1 MDGKRTYSIVIN
13 GITESISEVD
23 KLLKKLDELGSRID
37 ALANKSVTV
46 NSKVD
51 VTQTTNT
58 STSSSN
64 SNASLSEET
73 ALQKEIN
80 KLKNEGVTLD
90 AKIAATQDE
99 VYQKVQATKDLYK
112 EAIADQKQIAAQE
125 RLTADAYS
133 NTMAGMKAK
142 LADIKQVMQTVDLGD
157 TDQFNKLTQ
166 EADKLNAKLLEIEK
180 SYGQFGRQVGNYEI
194 VNDGLGKVVIAVGGV
209 EREFSN
215 AREASR
221 ELSNELKSMAINGQQ
236 DTEAFKELQKAVLTL
251 NSDIKDATVSSKAMD
266 NLLDTMQSFAAL
278 GNISAGFSTLFG
290 FDDSKVEEAIKKL
303 MALQNA
309 LKGIESINQQ
319 MKSGEFMGGMLTKAN
334 SSIDAFVAKITG
346 AKTSQDALTTSTQ
359 AATVAQQT
367 LNATNQAGATASKT
381 LAAAETAQATATKGA
396 TVATKGLSLAL
407 KSIGIGLVISAVAM
421 LITYWKD
428 IYKWFTNTVPA
439 LKKLET
445 WFDKIRAVAVG
456 VGTALVNYIVQPLA
470 TLGKTIK
477 AIMEGN
483 FKEIPNIIAE
493 GFVKTFNVVGNF
505 QKGYYKETERQQ
517 EEHNEKMRQQQKK
530 ANDEAEKDAEAKY
543 GKDLKRTKEYYKK
556 QMALTKEGTEE
567 YKELQRKYWQA
578 EREEREENNKKTL
591 ANQKKYSKEMS
602 EEEKELSKLRIEN
615 MKEGLRKT
623 ITQLEEERKARLA
636 KLNSNSK
643 NYKELE
649 ANINKYYDKKIE
661 DATKDHIEKT
671 KEAYR
676 QLYDSLI
683 SYQLSYYER
692 YEKLNKTEGDNSK
705 GILEED
711 LQEKLMR
718 QRIGSYGI
726 QGKNQYSP
734 STQASLGIISTSN
747 DKVVEDTKKLIELK
761 REYEKASTEAE
772 LRAITR
778 DEELKDSIEALK
790 IAEENYTHFYI
801 EMEGERVN
809 ISDEEY
815 KKRKDSIL
823 KQAKDIDEEL
833 KIIKEAY
840 GEESELGKQMCEDIY
855 AEREKLAKE
864 LTKLEGKKT
873 LMTQEQY
880 DTLVNKERHLLDNER
895 AVQDARSAL
904 LEKSAEDAQKVADE
918 KLRLLEEEKAKYNEL
933 YSSQEDIM
941 RTSIVYQLL
950 EEENYSKSLG
960 DLFEQRLRA
969 IETYWIARTTNER
982 QFIEKDYNNQLEI
995 LRNKH
1000 EQETIAEKKHFD
1012 DLVALNDDWRT
1023 KEREL
1028 VDVDLEDRKITK
1040 EEANKQF
1047 ELIDKKY
1054 YEQGE
1059 QLSQTHANNLKT
1071 IDAQLEADQG
1081 AALIKKND
1089 TLKKYNEEYFNETLQ
1104 EFRDFQTALSNLES
1118 KQPVMNAFGIV
1129 NLKQTN
1135 KNNKELLQSYETLA
1149 QEIITKKQKINQEY
1163 EDGVIGKDAYE
1174 SSIRELDSFSADL
1187 GDKMDDVKQQ
1197 LSFGGQWEMLSQGIN
1212 NYVQMVGQG
1221 ISQIMSS
1228 FSEITQNQYQA
1239 QIDEQQKYI
1248 EEYEKLLDKQE
1259 EITKDHADKV
1269 NDIEDELKSARGDRR
1284 QQLIDNLNAEMAA
1297 QRASLAQ
1304 EKKIEKDK
1312 EKAEQKKKKLE
1323 HDQAVAKKKMDLA
1336 QAFINA
1342 AMAISMAAV
1351 NKWPVP
1357 AIPMMAMAAAV
1368 GAAQIAAVQSQNI
1381 PSYGSGG
1388 LLEGKSHKEGGIKAS
1403 VGRTPIELE
1412 GQEYVIRKKSTVTN
1426 LPVLDFINRSE
1437 RKLNINDF
1445 IDFYSSGKVKK
1456 SIVSASPRTK
1466 FESGGQVIPTLRTDI
1481 DINDR
1486 LIQTMEDYSNRPVYV
1501 AVTEIE
1507 NAQANVRNVRVLS
1520 GLEE

>member
-1 MDGKRTYSIVIN
+1 MAEGIKKYQIVIN
-13 GITESISEVD
+13 GISESISEVD
-23 KLLKKLDELGSRID
+23 KLLKKLDELD
-37 ALANKSVTV
+37 AKIIELEKKKINVEG
-46 NSKVD
+46 KVE
-51 VTQTTNT
+51 VATTNTT
-58 STSSSN
+58 STSSASSSRN
-64 SNASLSEET
+64 TASLSEEA

-194 VNDGLGKVVIAVGGV
+194 VNDGLGKVVIAVGGI

-334 SSIDAFVAKITG
+334 SAIDDFAAKITG
-346 AKTSQDALTTSTQ
+346 ANK
-359 AATVAQQT
+359 AQQT

-428 IYKWFTNTVPA
+428 IYKWFTDTVPV
-439 LKKLET
+439 LKNLET

-456 VGTALVNYIVQPLA
+456 VGTALVNYIIQPLA
-470 TLGKTIK
+470 TIGKVIK
-477 AIMEGN
+477 AIIEGN

-578 EREEREENNKKTL
+578 EREEREESNKKTL

-649 ANINKYYDKKIE
+649 AQINALYDKKIE
-661 DATKDHIEKT
+661 EATKEHTRNVEKMYDDMW
-671 KEAYR
+671 KNIRSR
-676 QLYDSLI
+676 QIDNYEKALSLQK
-683 SYQLSYYER
+683 SYQFEYE
-692 YEKLNKTEGDNSK
+692 NKNLRNAENTLFNQNIS
-705 GILEED
+705 
-711 LQEKLMR
+711 
-718 QRIGSYGI
+718 SYGI
-726 QGKNQYSP
+726 QGKKQYSP
-734 STQASLGIISTSN
+734 STQESLGIISTVKN
-747 DKVVEDTKKLIELK
+747 DETVNDYKKLIDIMREYSLAENAMKNITLRNNNELEAARQNLLNLK
-761 REYEKASTEAE
+761 EKTNKKLEKLEWDRAFMWDEEYEKEKYTIEKEYDIELEKYNKLKAQYEKEKYATEMALDAKKKLYDDYYAE
-772 LRAITR
+772 LAQKYDTQEKQAQANAVFNALIEESYSKDLSTMFNQRMQAVETYWKVRIN
-778 DEELKDSIEALK
+778 DEKQFAEDQYKTELEIAKLKHKD
-790 IAEENYTHFYI
+790 AEKEEEKSWN
-801 EMEGERVN
+801 EQVELQ
-809 ISDEEY
+809 SDWFE
-815 KKRKDSIL
+815 KKR
-823 KQAKDIDEEL
+823 EEL
-833 KIIKEAY
+833 KIQADKEKW
-840 GEESELGKQMCEDIY
+840 SK
-855 AEREKLAKE
+855 KE
-864 LTKLEGKKT
+864 LDLELLNIDK
-873 LMTQEQY
+873 EY
-880 DTLVNKERHLLDNER
+880 DK
-895 AVQDARSAL
+895 AAREL
-904 LEKSAEDAQKVADE
+904 LETHGRNLGIIDKEYEQK
-918 KLRLLEEEKAKYNEL
+918 KITLE
-933 YSSQEDIM
+933 
-941 RTSIVYQLL
+941 
-950 EEENYSKSLG
+950 
-960 DLFEQRLRA
+960 
-969 IETYWIARTTNER
+969 
-982 QFIEKDYNNQLEI
+982 IEK
-995 LRNKH
+995 
-1000 EQETIAEKKHFD
+1000 
-1012 DLVALNDDWRT
+1012 ND
-1023 KEREL
+1023 KL
-1028 VDVDLEDRKITK
+1028 
-1040 EEANKQF
+1040 
-1047 ELIDKKY
+1047 
-1054 YEQGE
+1054 
-1059 QLSQTHANNLKT
+1059 
-1071 IDAQLEADQG
+1071 
-1081 AALIKKND
+1081 KKN
-1089 TLKKYNEEYFNETLQ
+1089 NAEYYQDTLQ
-1104 EFRDFQTALSNLES
+1104 EFRDFQTALSNLAS

-1135 KNNKELLQSYETLA
+1135 KNNEELLDGYENLARQITQKREQLTKNFKDGLIDKDVYQSSLRET
-1149 QEIITKKQKINQEY
+1149 
-1163 EDGVIGKDAYE
+1163 
-1174 SSIRELDSFSADL
+1174 DSFVADL
-1187 GDKMDDVKQQ
+1187 GDKMDNVKHQ

-1228 FSEITQNQYQA
+1228 FSQITQNQYAA
-1239 QIDEQQKYI
+1239 QIAEQEKYI
-1248 EEYEKLLDKQE
+1248 EKYSELLDKQE

-1269 NDIEDELKSARGDRR
+1269 NDIEDELKTARGDRR

-1456 SIVSASPRTK
+1456 NIVSASPRTK
-1466 FESGGQVIPTLRTDI
+1466 FADGGIIPTLRTDI

-1486 LIQTMEDYSNRPVYV
+1486 LIQTMEDYANRPLYV